1 MADQPYGPGAFAFL
15 AAYLVF
21 MIVLGYVA
29 RARRRDDSM
38 SSFYLAG
45 KNLGAM
51 VLFFTLYATQ
61 YSGNTLI
68 GYPGEAYR
76 LGYAWIMSVGFMM
89 AIVVAYLL
97 FAPPLYRASRQEHFV
112 TPGDWITHRFGANG
126 RSGLTLF
133 AGVLFVAA
141 IANYLLAQLLAVG
154 HIVSGL
160 SGGAIPFWAGVVV
173 LAVIILFYETLGGMQ
188 AVAWTDCIQG
198 LLLFVGL
205 LGMLAAVVAGSD
217 RLGEATAWI
226 IAHQPAKAALPGG
239 ETIRTWISTIL
250 LVGFAAAVYP
260 QAIQRIF
267 AARSTLSLKR
277 SFTFMAFMP
286 LVTISAVVLVGI
298 LAIPQLTG
306 LEGVATDQVMPR
318 LLGVWAAESLWLYV
332 MTVLVL
338 TGIVA
343 AIMSTADSVLLS
355 LSSLLV
361 KDVLGRFRMGSLPEA
376 SLTSWGKRLSWIIM
390 AILVLIALTPDL
402 TLWGLIELK
411 MEVLIQTAPL
421 FVLGVLWPRFNA
433 AGAAAGMAAG
443 TLLAA
448 GLTLSG
454 LGKVW
459 GWHAGVLGLALNV
472 IVGVAVSWAGRGPG
486 GRVQRNCESVHQDE

>member
-1 MADQPYGPGAFAFL
+1 MTDQPYGPGALLFL
-15 AAYLVF
+15 AAYLAL
-21 MIVLGYVA
+21 MIALGYVA
-29 RARRRDDSM
+29 RARRRDNSM

-45 KNLGAM
+45 KDLGAL

-76 LGYAWIMSVGFMM
+76 LGYAWIMSIGFMM
-89 AIVVAYLL
+89 SIVVAYLL
-97 FAPPLYRASRQEHFV
+97 FAPPLYNASRLWRFV
-112 TPGDWITHRFGANG
+112 TPGDWITHRFGS
-126 RSGLTLF
+126 SGLTLF
-133 AGVLFVAA
+133 AGVLFVVA

-154 HIVSGL
+154 HIVAGL

-173 LAVIILFYETLGGMQ
+173 LGIIILFYETLGGMQ

-198 LLLFVGL
+198 LLLFAGL
-205 LGMLAAVVAGSD
+205 VGMLAAVIPGSD

-226 IAHQPAKAALPGG
+226 IANQPEKAALPGG
-239 ETIRTWISTIL
+239 DTIRTWISTIL

-267 AARSTLSLKR
+267 AARSARSLKR

-298 LAIPQLTG
+298 LAIPQLSG
-306 LEGVATDQVMPR
+306 LEGIETDQVMPR
-318 LLGVWAAESLWLYV
+318 LLRVWAAESLWLYV

-361 KDVLGRFRMGSLPEA
+361 KDVLGRFRIGSLPEER
-376 SLTSWGKRLSWIIM
+376 LTAWGKRLSWLIM
-390 AILVLIALTPDL
+390 AVLVLIALTPDL

-421 FVLGVLWPRFNA
+421 FVLGALWPRFNA
-433 AGAAAGMAAG
+433 TGAAAGMAAG

-448 GLTLSG
+448 GLTLAG

-472 IVGVAVSWAGRGPG
+472 SVGVCVSWAGRRQAAGAFRDNRPLPT
-486 GRVQRNCESVHQDE
+486 V

>member
-1 MADQPYGPGAFAFL
+1 
-15 AAYLVF
+15 
-21 MIVLGYVA
+21 
-29 RARRRDDSM
+29 M

-45 KNLGAM
+45 KNLGAL

-97 FAPPLYRASRQEHFV
+97 FAPPLYRASRREHFV

-133 AGVLFVAA
+133 AGVLFLVA

-226 IAHQPAKAALPGG
+226 IAHQPSKSRASRWRDDPYLDQHHPAGGLRRRRLSPGHTAHLRRP
-239 ETIRTWISTIL
+239 EHPQ
-250 LVGFAAAVYP
+250 P
-260 QAIQRIF
+260 QA
-267 AARSTLSLKR
+267 
-277 SFTFMAFMP
+277 
-286 LVTISAVVLVGI
+286 VVHLH
-298 LAIPQLTG
+298 
-306 LEGVATDQVMPR
+306 
-318 LLGVWAAESLWLYV
+318 
-332 MTVLVL
+332 
-338 TGIVA
+338 
-343 AIMSTADSVLLS
+343 
-355 LSSLLV
+355 
-361 KDVLGRFRMGSLPEA
+361 
-376 SLTSWGKRLSWIIM
+376 
-390 AILVLIALTPDL
+390 DL
-402 TLWGLIELK
+402 H
-411 MEVLIQTAPL
+411 AP
-421 FVLGVLWPRFNA
+421 GHDH
-433 AGAAAGMAAG
+433 GG
-443 TLLAA
+443 
-448 GLTLSG
+448 
-454 LGKVW
+454 
-459 GWHAGVLGLALNV
+459 
-472 IVGVAVSWAGRGPG
+472 GPG
-486 GRVQRNCESVHQDE
+486 GHPGYPSVDGT

>member
-1 MADQPYGPGAFAFL
+1 MTDQPYGAGALLFL
-15 AAYLVF
+15 AAYLAM

-29 RARRRDDSM
+29 RARRRDNSM

-45 KNLGAM
+45 KDLGAL

-76 LGYAWIMSVGFMM
+76 LGYAWIMSIGFMM
-89 AIVVAYLL
+89 SIVVAYLL
-97 FAPPLYRASRQEHFV
+97 FAPPLYNASRQWRFV
-112 TPGDWITHRFGANG
+112 TPGDWITHRFGS
-126 RSGLTLF
+126 SGLTLF
-133 AGVLFVAA
+133 AGVLFVVA
-141 IANYLLAQLLAVG
+141 ISNYLLAQLLAVG
-154 HIVSGL
+154 HIVAGL

-173 LAVIILFYETLGGMQ
+173 LGIIILFYETLGGMQ

-198 LLLFVGL
+198 LLLFAGL
-205 LGMLAAVVAGSD
+205 LGMLAAVIPGSD

-226 IAHQPAKAALPGG
+226 IANQPEKAALPGG
-239 ETIRTWISTIL
+239 DTIRTWISTIL

-267 AARSTLSLKR
+267 AARSARSLKR

-298 LAIPQLTG
+298 LAIPQLSG
-306 LEGVATDQVMPR
+306 LEGIETDQVMPR
-318 LLGVWAAESLWLYV
+318 LLRIWAAESLWLYV

-361 KDVLGRFRMGSLPEA
+361 KDVLGRYRIGSLPEDR
-376 SLTSWGKRLSWIIM
+376 LTVWGKRLSWLIM
-390 AILVLIALTPDL
+390 AVLVLIALTPDL

-433 AGAAAGMAAG
+433 TGAAAGMAAG

-448 GLTLSG
+448 GLTLAG
-454 LGKVW
+454 PGKVW

-472 IVGVAVSWAGRGPG
+472 TVGVCVSWAGRRRAAGACRDNRPLPT
-486 GRVQRNCESVHQDE
+486 V

>member
-45 KNLGAM
+45 KNLGAL

-76 LGYAWIMSVGFMM
+76 LGYAWTMSVGFMM

-97 FAPPLYRASRQEHFV
+97 FAPPLYRASQRGNFV
-112 TPGDWITHRFGANG
+112 TPGDWITHRFGENG

-133 AGVLFVAA
+133 AGVLFVVA

-226 IAHQPAKAALPGG
+226 IAHQPSKAVLPGG

-267 AARSTLSLKR
+267 AARSTRSLKR
-277 SFTFMAFMP
+277 SFTVMAFMP

-298 LAIPQLTG
+298 LAIPQLSG
-306 LEGVATDQVMPR
+306 LEGVETDQVMPR
-318 LLGVWAAESLWLYV
+318 LLRVWAAESLWLYV

-361 KDVLGRFRMGSLPEA
+361 KDVLGRFRMGSLPEV
-376 SLTSWGKRLSWIIM
+376 SLTAWGKRLSWIIM

-433 AGAAAGMAAG
+433 AGAAAGMASG
-443 TLLAA
+443 TALAA
-448 GLTLSG
+448 GLTLAG
-454 LGKVW
+454 MVKVW

-472 IVGVAVSWAGRGPG
+472 IVGV
-486 GRVQRNCESVHQDE
+486 SV

>member
-1 MADQPYGPGAFAFL
+1 MADQPYGPGALVFL
-15 AAYLVF
+15 VAYLAF

-29 RARRRDDSM
+29 RARRRDNSM

-45 KNLGAM
+45 KNLGAL

-76 LGYAWIMSVGFMM
+76 LGFAWIMSIGFMM

-97 FAPPLYRASRQEHFV
+97 FAPALYRVSRQWHFV
-112 TPGDWITHRFGANG
+112 TPGDWIAHRFGSSG
-126 RSGLTLF
+126 GSGLTLF
-133 AGVLFVAA
+133 AGVLFVVA

-173 LAVIILFYETLGGMQ
+173 LGIIILFYETLGGMQ

-205 LGMLAAVVAGSD
+205 LGMLAAVVSGGD
-217 RLGEATAWI
+217 RIGEATAWI
-226 IAHQPAKAALPGG
+226 IAHQPSKAAIPEGD
-239 ETIRTWISTIL
+239 TIRTWISTLL

-267 AARSTLSLKR
+267 AARSTRSLKR
-277 SFTFMAFMP
+277 SLTFMAFMP

-298 LAIPQLTG
+298 LAIPQLSG
-306 LEGVATDQVMPR
+306 LEGVDTDQVMPR
-318 LLGVWAAESLWLYV
+318 LLKVWAAESIWLYV
-332 MTVLVL
+332 MTVFVL

-361 KDVLGRFRMGSLPEA
+361 KDVLGGFRMGSLPEEQ
-376 SLTSWGKRLSWIIM
+376 LTAWGKRLSWAIM
-390 AILVLIALTPDL
+390 AILVVIALTPEL

-421 FVLGVLWPRFNA
+421 FVLGVLWRRFNA
-433 AGAAAGMAAG
+433 RGATAGMAAG

-448 GLTLSG
+448 GLTLAG
-454 LGKVW
+454 FGKLW

-472 IVGVAVSWAGRGPG
+472 IVGVVVSWAGR
-486 GRVQRNCESVHQDE
+486 RDTVYQRRK

>member
-1 MADQPYGPGAFAFL
+1 MADQPYGPGALLFL
-15 AAYLVF
+15 AAYLAM

-45 KNLGAM
+45 KNLGAL

-76 LGYAWIMSVGFMM
+76 LGYAWIMSIGFMM
-89 AIVVAYLL
+89 SIVVAYLL
-97 FAPPLYRASRQEHFV
+97 FAPPLYSASRQWHFV
-112 TPGDWITHRFGANG
+112 TPGDWITHRFGST
-126 RSGLTLF
+126 RLTLF
-133 AGVLFVAA
+133 AGVLFVVA

-160 SGGAIPFWAGVVV
+160 SGGTLPFWAGVVV
-173 LAVIILFYETLGGMQ
+173 LGVIILFYETLGGMQ

-198 LLLFVGL
+198 LLLFAGL

-239 ETIRTWISTIL
+239 DTIRTWISTIL

-260 QAIQRIF
+260 QAVQRVF
-267 AARSTLSLKR
+267 AARSAHSLKR
-277 SFTFMAFMP
+277 SFTLMAFMP

-361 KDVLGRFRMGSLPEA
+361 KDVLGSFRMGSLPEA
-376 SLTSWGKRLSWIIM
+376 RLTAWGKRLSWAIM

-433 AGAAAGMAAG
+433 TGAAAGMAAG

-448 GLTLSG
+448 GLTLAG

-472 IVGVAVSWAGRGPG
+472 IVGVCVSRAGR
-486 GRVQRNCESVHQDE
+486 RDTVRQERNGN

>member
-1 MADQPYGPGAFAFL
+1 MTDQPYGPGAFAFL

-29 RARRRDDSM
+29 RTRRRDDSM

-45 KNLGAM
+45 KNLGAL

-97 FAPPLYRASRQEHFV
+97 FAPPLYRASRREHFV

-133 AGVLFVAA
+133 AGVLFVVA

-226 IAHQPAKAALPGG
+226 IAQQPSKAALPDG

-250 LVGFAAAVYP
+250 LVGFAAAVLSPGHTAHLRRPEHPQP
-260 QAIQRIF
+260 QA
-267 AARSTLSLKR
+267 
-277 SFTFMAFMP
+277 
-286 LVTISAVVLVGI
+286 VVHVH
-298 LAIPQLTG
+298 
-306 LEGVATDQVMPR
+306 
-318 LLGVWAAESLWLYV
+318 
-332 MTVLVL
+332 
-338 TGIVA
+338 
-343 AIMSTADSVLLS
+343 
-355 LSSLLV
+355 
-361 KDVLGRFRMGSLPEA
+361 
-376 SLTSWGKRLSWIIM
+376 
-390 AILVLIALTPDL
+390 DL
-402 TLWGLIELK
+402 H
-411 MEVLIQTAPL
+411 AP
-421 FVLGVLWPRFNA
+421 GHDH
-433 AGAAAGMAAG
+433 GG
-443 TLLAA
+443 
-448 GLTLSG
+448 
-454 LGKVW
+454 
-459 GWHAGVLGLALNV
+459 
-472 IVGVAVSWAGRGPG
+472 GPG
-486 GRVQRNCESVHQDE
+486 GHPGYPSVDGT

>member
-1 MADQPYGPGAFAFL
+1 MADQPFGPGALLFL
-15 AAYLVF
+15 VAYLVF

-29 RARRRDDSM
+29 RTRRRDNSM

-45 KNLGAM
+45 KNLGAL

-76 LGYAWIMSVGFMM
+76 FGYAWIMSIGFMM
-89 AIVVAYLL
+89 SIVVAYLL
-97 FAPPLYRASRQEHFV
+97 FAPPLYNASRQWHFV
-112 TPGDWITHRFGANG
+112 TPGDWITHRFGSK
-126 RSGLTLF
+126 RLTFF
-133 AGVLFVAA
+133 AGVLFVVA

-173 LAVIILFYETLGGMQ
+173 LGVIILFYETLGGMQ

-198 LLLFVGL
+198 LLLFAGL

-226 IAHQPAKAALPGG
+226 IAHQPAKAAQPGG

-267 AARSTLSLKR
+267 AARSTRSLKR

-286 LVTISAVVLVGI
+286 LVTITAVVLVGI

-361 KDVLGRFRMGSLPEA
+361 KDVLGCFRMGSLLEER
-376 SLTSWGKRLSWIIM
+376 LTAWGKRLSWAIM

-411 MEVLIQTAPL
+411 MEVLIQTSPL

-433 AGAAAGMAAG
+433 KGAAGGMAAG
-443 TLLAA
+443 TMLAA
-448 GLTLSG
+448 GLTLAG
-454 LGKVW
+454 MGKVW
-459 GWHAGVLGLALNV
+459 GWHAGVLGLTLNV
-472 IVGVAVSWAGRGPG
+472 IVGVGVSWVERGTDGRQGALKNQPF
-486 GRVQRNCESVHQDE
+486 QKAE

>member
-1 MADQPYGPGAFAFL
+1 MADQPYGFGALAFL
-15 AAYLVF
+15 VAYLLF

-29 RARRRDDSM
+29 RSRRRDDSM

-45 KNLGAM
+45 KNLGAL

-76 LGYAWIMSVGFMM
+76 LGFAWIMSVGFMM

-97 FAPPLYRASRQEHFV
+97 FAPPLYRASRQGGFV
-112 TPGDWITHRFGANG
+112 TPGDWITHRFGTGG

-133 AGVLFVAA
+133 ASVLFVVA

-160 SGGAIPFWAGVVV
+160 SGGAIPFWVGVVV

-198 LLLFVGL
+198 LLLFAGL
-205 LGMLAAVVAGSD
+205 MGMLTAVVAGSD
-217 RLGEATAWI
+217 RLGEATTWI
-226 IAHQPAKAALPGG
+226 IAHQPAKAALPDGV
-239 ETIRTWISTIL
+239 TMRTWISTIL

-267 AARSTLSLKR
+267 AARSTRSLKR
-277 SFTFMAFMP
+277 SFTYMAFMP

-298 LAIPQLTG
+298 LAIPQLSG
-306 LEGVATDQVMPR
+306 LEGVDTDQVMPR
-318 LLGVWAAESLWLYV
+318 LLRIWAAESLWLYV

-361 KDVLGRFRMGSLPEA
+361 KDVLGRFWKGSRPEA
-376 SLTSWGKRLSWIIM
+376 HLTAWGKRLSWIIM
-390 AILVLIALTPDL
+390 VVLVLIALTPDL

-421 FVLGVLWPRFNA
+421 FVLGALWPRYSA
-433 AGAAAGMAAG
+433 SGAAAGMAAG
-443 TLLAA
+443 TALAA
-448 GLTLSG
+448 GLTLAG
-454 LGKVW
+454 MGKVW
-459 GWHAGVLGLALNV
+459 GWHAGVLGLELNV
-472 IVGVAVSWAGRGPG
+472 IVGVAVSWASRDPND
-486 GRVQRNCESVHQDE
+486 RTTREKEKYLT

>member
-1 MADQPYGPGAFAFL
+1 MTDQPYGPGALLFL
-15 AAYLVF
+15 AAYLAM

-29 RARRRDDSM
+29 RARRRDNSM

-45 KNLGAM
+45 KDLGAL

-76 LGYAWIMSVGFMM
+76 LGYAWIMSIGFMM
-89 AIVVAYLL
+89 SIVVAYLL
-97 FAPPLYRASRQEHFV
+97 FAPPLYNASRQWRFV
-112 TPGDWITHRFGANG
+112 TPGDWITHRFGS
-126 RSGLTLF
+126 SGLTRF
-133 AGVLFVAA
+133 AGVLFVVA

-154 HIVSGL
+154 HIVAGL

-173 LAVIILFYETLGGMQ
+173 LGIIILFYETLGGMQ

-198 LLLFVGL
+198 LLLFAGL
-205 LGMLAAVVAGSD
+205 LGMLAAVIPGSD

-226 IAHQPAKAALPGG
+226 IANQPEKAALPGG
-239 ETIRTWISTIL
+239 DTIRAWISTIL

-267 AARSTLSLKR
+267 AARSARSLKR

-298 LAIPQLTG
+298 LAIPQLSG
-306 LEGVATDQVMPR
+306 LEGIETDQVMPR
-318 LLGVWAAESLWLYV
+318 LLRVWAAESLWLYV

-361 KDVLGRFRMGSLPEA
+361 KDVLGRFRTGSLPEER
-376 SLTSWGKRLSWIIM
+376 LTAWGKRLSWLIM
-390 AILVLIALTPDL
+390 AVLVLIALTPDL

-421 FVLGVLWPRFNA
+421 FVLGALWPRFNA
-433 AGAAAGMAAG
+433 KGAVAGMAAG

-448 GLTLSG
+448 GLTLAG

-472 IVGVAVSWAGRGPG
+472 TVGVCVSWAGRRQAAGACRDNRPLPT
-486 GRVQRNCESVHQDE
+486 V